1 MLWHEGLLASFTSI
15 FLLLLLLSRDL
26 FNSSVITGVLYFL
39 LVTFRFPPVPESRAQ
54 LVLKPQGMVSV
65 IAHRGGAHDAPE
77 NTLAAIRQAAKNGA
91 TGVELDLEFSADG
104 VPILMHDNT
113 VDRTTDG
120 IGKLEEYN
128 YSELRKLDPAAKH
141 RLRHLFRGERIPTL
155 REAVMECIHYNL
167 TIFFDVKGHATEA
180 ADVLRKVYMEF
191 PRLYNM
197 SIVCSFEPQVIYMM
211 RKYDINVVTAL
222 THRPWSISHFG
233 EGKPRFNSI
242 SKHYFCM
249 LLDILL
255 DWSLHNILWNFCGVS
270 AFLMQKSYISEAY
283 VEEWRSRGV
292 EVVGWTVNN
301 FAVKAYYE
309 TVLQTSYITDSL
321 LENSPPHL

>member
-1 MLWHEGLLASFTSI
+1 MLWHEGLLASFTTI
-15 FLLLLLLSRDL
+15 FLLLLLLSRDV
-26 FNSSVITGVLYFL
+26 FYSSVITGVLYFL
-39 LVTFRFPPVPESRAQ
+39 LITFRFPPVPESRAQ
-54 LVLKPQGMVSV
+54 LVLKPQGIVSV

-104 VPILMHDNT
+104 VPVLMHDDS

-120 IGKLEEYN
+120 IGKLEEYTFI
-128 YSELRKLDPAAKH
+128 ELRKLDPTAKH

-155 REAVMECIHYNL
+155 REAVIECIHYNL
-167 TIFFDVKGHATEA
+167 TIFFDVKGHATE
-180 ADVLRKVYMEF
+180 
-191 PRLYNM
+191 
-197 SIVCSFEPQVIYMM
+197 M
-211 RKYDINVVTAL
+211 RKSDVNVVTAL

-233 EGKPRFNSI
+233 DGKPRFSSA

-249 LLDILL
+249 LLDILF
-255 DWSLHNILWNFCGVS
+255 DWTLHNILWNFCGVS
-270 AFLMQKSYISEAY
+270 AFLMQKSYISQTY
-283 VEEWRSRGV
+283 VKHWTSRGV

-301 FAVKAYYE
+301 FAEKVYYE
-309 TVLQTSYITDSL
+309 TVLQSCYITDSL